1 MESRSA
7 RWPRGAIDDPSP
19 GNTNASMREWP
30 EKACPNCQVATD
42 AEKKR
47 DRLTIELSRA
57 EGVGLNE
64 WLGER

>member
-1 MESRSA
+1 
-7 RWPRGAIDDPSP
+7 
-19 GNTNASMREWP
+19 MREWP
-30 EKACPNCQVATD
+30 EQRRVRRDAVTN